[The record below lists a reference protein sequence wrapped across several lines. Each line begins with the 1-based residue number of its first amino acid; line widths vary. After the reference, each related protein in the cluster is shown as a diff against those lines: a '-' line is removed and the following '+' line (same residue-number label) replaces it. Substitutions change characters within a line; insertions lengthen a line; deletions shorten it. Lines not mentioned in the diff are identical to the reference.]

1 MDWKKRLNYD
11 GSKEAK
17 LSIVLDVLV
26 IVSFV
31 IWGMY
36 VMDAHFARGLNDG
49 YREIQCLKTNAEYQN
64 MAWNGTTTYGQLNEN
79 WSRAW
84 NFEKNITEIL
94 EYLKG
99 KNITSK

>member
-17 LSIVLDVLV
+17 LSIILDVLV
-26 IVSFV
+26 IVSFI

-49 YREIQCLKTNAEYQN
+49 YREIQCLMTSAEYHN
-64 MAWNGTTTYGQLNEN
+64 SVWNNTGFGGQLGEN
-79 WSRAW
+79 WTKNYRI
-84 NFEKNITEIL
+84 NNLTEILEFLKEKNITI
-94 EYLKG
+94 K
-99 KNITSK
+99 

>member
-1 MDWKKRLNYD
+1 
-11 GSKEAK
+11 
-17 LSIVLDVLV
+17 
-26 IVSFV
+26 
-31 IWGMY
+31 
-36 VMDAHFARGLNDG
+36 
-49 YREIQCLKTNAEYQN
+49 

>member
-49 YREIQCLKTNAEYQN
+49 YKEIQCMMTNAEFQN
-64 MAWNGTTTYGQLNEN
+64 MAWNGTTTHGQLNEN

-84 NFEKNITEIL
+84 NFERNITEIL
-94 EYLKG
+94 EFLKE
-99 KNITSK
+99 KNITIK